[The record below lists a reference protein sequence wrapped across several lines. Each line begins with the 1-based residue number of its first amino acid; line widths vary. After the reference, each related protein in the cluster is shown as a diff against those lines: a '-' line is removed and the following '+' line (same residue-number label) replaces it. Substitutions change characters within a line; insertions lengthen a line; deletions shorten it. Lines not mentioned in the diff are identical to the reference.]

1 VTAWPESAPRRLLA
15 ALDGSAT
22 SQLAA
27 EAAVAMAARHGAE
40 LVLVHV
46 LDDDRVREIAAALAT
61 DEGEA
66 HRRLEENAER
76 MLEAGRVLARAK
88 QVPCTTR
95 VETGDPPRVIDQLA
109 CKLGADLILVGKVGQ
124 RGVRSWFVGSTTR
137 RLIESTRIPVL
148 VIPGTFVAT
157 DPPMAREGA

>member
-1 VTAWPESAPRRLLA
+1 VTAWPESSPRRLLV

-22 SQLAA
+22 ALRAA
-27 EAAVAMAARHGAE
+27 EAAVAMAARHGAD
-40 LVLVHV
+40 LVLVHI

-76 MLEAGRVLARAK
+76 VLEPARELARRK
-88 QVPCTTR
+88 NVRCTTR
-95 VETGDPPRVIDQLA
+95 VETGDPPREIDRVA
-109 CKLGADLILVGKVGQ
+109 CELGADLIVVGKVGQ

-148 VIPGTFVAT
+148 VIPGAS
-157 DPPMAREGA
+157 A

>member
-1 VTAWPESAPRRLLA
+1 MTAWPEKAPRRLLA

-22 SQLAA
+22 ALRAA

-46 LDDDRVREIAAALAT
+46 LDDDRVREIAAALGT

-66 HRRLEENAER
+66 HGRLAENAER
-76 MLEAGRVLARAK
+76 VLEPGRELARRH

-95 VETGDPPRVIDQLA
+95 VESGDPPRAIDRLA
-109 CKLGADLILVGKVGQ
+109 AELGADLIVVGKVGQ

-137 RLIESTRIPVL
+137 RLIESTHIPVL
-148 VIPGTFVAT
+148 VIPVEGGAAE
-157 DPPMAREGA
+157 PPSEGRGA